1 MQEGTQATTTLAAGR
16 AGTRTGPRIGQRTIA
31 FSSRPRIA
39 ATAAVGGPME
49 GDGPLGRLLDV
60 VYQDSLLGEKSWE
73 LAETRMLCEAVELA
87 ADKAG
92 LAVGDVDMLVAGDLL
107 NEIIASSFAARHLDI
122 PFLGIFGACSALTE
136 AIGIA
141 AMAVDGGYARRAI
154 AAVCSHHDTAERQYR
169 YPTELAVQRP
179 PTAQWTVTGAGA
191 VVITAGDNDGD
202 TGGSGEYRGDDDAR
216 PRITHATFGRVVDM
230 GIKNPFDLG
239 SAMAPAAADT
249 IRRHLADLQVGPDH
263 YDLIL
268 TGDLSRVGLPIA
280 MELLAE
286 DGLDVSGVMDDC
298 GLRVYHPEQEVGAGA
313 SGCASSALVF
323 AAQVFRDL
331 QEGRIGRLLLVSTG
345 ALLSKTSAHQGENIP
360 GIAHAIAMEAPGAG
374 KERGR

>member
-1 MQEGTQATTTLAAGR
+1 MAVQEGSQATVTTRPTAK
-16 AGTRTGPRIGQRTIA
+16 TQPGPRIGRQTISFA
-31 FSSRPRIA
+31 SQPRIA
-39 ATAAVGGPME
+39 AGAAVGGPME
-49 GDGPLGRLLDV
+49 GEGPLGRLLDR
-60 VYQDSLLGEKSWE
+60 VYRDSLLGEKSWE
-73 LAETRMLCEAVELA
+73 LAETRMLCDAVELA
-87 ADKAG
+87 AEKAG
-92 LAVGDVDMLVAGDLL
+92 LAVKDVDMLVAGDLL

-136 AIGIA
+136 ALGIA

-169 YPTELAVQRP
+169 FPTELAVQRP

-191 VVITAGDNDGD
+191 LVITAGGPH
-202 TGGSGEYRGDDDAR
+202 GGDDHAQ

-249 IRRHLADLQVGPDH
+249 IHRHLADLQVEPEH

-268 TGDLSRVGLPIA
+268 TGDLSSVGMPIA

-286 DGLDVSGVMDDC
+286 EGLDVSGVMDDC
-298 GLRVYHPEQEVGAGA
+298 GLRVYHQEQNVGAGA

-323 AAQVFRDL
+323 AAQVFHDL
-331 QEGRIGRLLLVSTG
+331 QQGRINRLLLVSTG

-360 GIAHAIAMEAPGAG
+360 GIAHAIAMEGPGAG